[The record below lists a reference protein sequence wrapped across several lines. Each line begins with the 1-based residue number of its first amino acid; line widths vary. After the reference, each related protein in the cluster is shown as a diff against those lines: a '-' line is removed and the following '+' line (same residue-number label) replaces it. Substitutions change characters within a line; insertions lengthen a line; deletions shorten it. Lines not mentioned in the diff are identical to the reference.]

1 MALDICEELVSLQTA
16 QTQRSAQTWS
26 ALNRPR
32 RYAHVLEDQSPFW
45 TFPTAELLTGYQV
58 SRNKS
63 TETTNLT
70 GDGVSHRE
78 LPIRV

>member
-26 ALNRPR
+26 ALNRTR
-32 RYAHVLEDQSPFW
+32 RYTHVLEDKSPFW

-58 SRNKS
+58 NRNKS
-63 TETTNLT
+63 TETTSLT
-70 GDGVSHRE
+70 GDGASHRE
-78 LPIRV
+78 PPIRV